1 MRFLIDAQLPYRLKH
16 WLADKG
22 NDCLHTL
29 DLPEKNNTADSRIIA
44 IAVSEDRI
52 LVSKDRDFLNIKI
65 LHNRPKRLLL
75 ITTGNVDNDKLL
87 DIFKANFEAIT
98 KLFETYELVELG
110 NSFVV
115 GKSV

>member
-16 WLADKG
+16 RLADRSS
-22 NDCLHTL
+22 DCLHTL

-52 LVSKDRDFLNIKI
+52 LVSKDRDFLNIEI
-65 LHNRPKRLLL
+65 LQTGQSGFCSSQRGTW
-75 ITTGNVDNDKLL
+75 ITISYW
-87 DIFKANFEAIT
+87 IFSKQIFT
-98 KLFETYELVELG
+98 RLFETYELVELG